1 MTPETPNPRADFG
14 PAIQV
19 DPHRHSGFPCL
30 PGTRFPLSRVVAEIA
45 DGPSVGELAGQF
57 DLDSAVIQA
66 ALRELARWLDRP
78 FASED
83 RRAATPGPGAIE
95 RAAEQDKA
103 TIDRLAK
110 ALRRTLGEL
119 MARCGELPEPIAT
132 LLADRA
138 VARILAAELGAGGDA
153 GMGDA

>member
-1 MTPETPNPRADFG
+1 MRRGSPGKGYVACQTCQAEGPMADFG
-14 PAIQV
+14 P
-19 DPHRHSGFPCL
+19 P
-30 PGTRFPLSRVVAEIA
+30 
-45 DGPSVGELAGQF
+45 
-57 DLDSAVIQA
+57 AVIA
-66 ALRELARWLDRP
+66 W
-78 FASED
+78 D

-132 LLADRA
+132 LVADRA

-153 GMGDA
+153 ADG